1 MRRTDAG
8 RYIKKNAHGM
18 KESADNGSAS
28 KIDTRFLP
36 SRLYELPKFPS
47 MAAAP
52 DNKRPAKRTRG
63 PRFIMLSLFKSFRF
77 SYIGGRR
84 KSQYT
89 AKSFPSALMGRPITD
104 FGKHH
109 RARVLQSIFSSS
121 RVIPKSPPTFFL
133 VTFIYDGIKSRVGKS
148 FLVLIYGRIVLV
160 ELYLLLIMSAYTR
173 TLQSRRS
180 KMNFRPRYSR
190 YPQLICYKLTPARLQ
205 K

>member
-1 MRRTDAG
+1 MKPGFSFVFRDASTMRRTDAG

-77 SYIGGRR
+77 SYIGGEKK
-84 KSQYT
+84 KSIHCQ
-89 AKSFPSALMGRPITD
+89 KF
-104 FGKHH
+104 
-109 RARVLQSIFSSS
+109 SIGS
-121 RVIPKSPPTFFL
+121 
-133 VTFIYDGIKSRVGKS
+133 DGAS
-148 FLVLIYGRIVLV
+148 YH
-160 ELYLLLIMSAYTR
+160 
-173 TLQSRRS
+173 
-180 KMNFRPRYSR
+180 
-190 YPQLICYKLTPARLQ
+190 
-205 K
+205 

>member
-1 MRRTDAG
+1 
-8 RYIKKNAHGM
+8 
-18 KESADNGSAS
+18 
-28 KIDTRFLP
+28 
-36 SRLYELPKFPS
+36 

-77 SYIGGRR
+77 SYIGGREEKVNTLPKVFHR
-84 KSQYT
+84 LWWGVLSLTLVNIIGRGYCNRYFLPLGW
-89 AKSFPSALMGRPITD
+89 FPNLP
-104 FGKHH
+104 
-109 RARVLQSIFSSS
+109 LL
-121 RVIPKSPPTFFL
+121 FFK
-133 VTFIYDGIKSRVGKS
+133 VTFIYDGIKSRMGKS
-148 FLVLIYGRIVLV
+148 FLVLICGRIVLV

-173 TLQSRRS
+173 ALQSRRS